1 MFFEITKQG
10 RNVHCFRKLSSD
22 ITTQKKAAAD
32 KSLFFLLRVKFVG
45 HIIERN
51 AITPIK
57 SRIEAIG

>member
-1 MFFEITKQG
+1 MFTVLENYHQILLHK
-10 RNVHCFRKLSSD
+10 NM
-22 ITTQKKAAAD
+22 KAAAD